1 MAIKKLGAK
10 TLNGGNETKK
20 RIAIFDEPTIEDIAS
35 EEAYEEDVEFDE
47 VTDEEVEEVYD
58 EVEAEDSYKEEI
70 EEEPVKKVTKS
81 VTAKGSTPKAVT
93 KSTPKVES
101 KAKSQSTPKSSGK
114 KQMMKKKGE
123 PKPVKQQSS
132 ESNVYKRDSLLK
144 DVIKDLDELGYEMTL
159 EGMSTI
165 MSSIEKNILAAL
177 EEGYRITLLGNQI
190 KPQERNARISKAPNS
205 EYATLTDKYT
215 AFVWSRTPN
224 DKTII
229 KGTKN
234 EDGTFTDLE
243 GNVYYIDENGD
254 VVQQ

>member
-10 TLNGGNETKK
+10 SLNGAKEVKK
-20 RIAIFDEPTIEDIAS
+20 SIFEEPTIEDVM
-35 EEAYEEDVEFDE
+35 EDE
-47 VTDEEVEEVYD
+47 VSFEDNDEVYD
-58 EVEAEDSYKEEI
+58 EDVEDVYEAVEEEDAFD
-70 EEEPVKKVTKS
+70 EEPVKVPAKATVT
-81 VTAKGSTPKAVT
+81 KGSTPKVT
-93 KSTPKVES
+93 KPVTKKAIQQAAKQPQKQSS
-101 KAKSQSTPKSSGK
+101 KPANSK

-123 PKPVKQQSS
+123 KVEKKQAVS

-144 DVIKDLDELGYEMTL
+144 DVISDLDELGYEMTL

-165 MSSIEKNILAAL
+165 MSSIEKNILSAL
-177 EEGYRITLLGNQI
+177 EKGYRITLLGNQI

-224 DKTII
+224 DKTVI

-234 EDGTFTDLE
+234 DDGTFTDLE
-243 GNVYYIDENGD
+243 GNVYAIDENGD
-254 VVQQ
+254 IVQQ